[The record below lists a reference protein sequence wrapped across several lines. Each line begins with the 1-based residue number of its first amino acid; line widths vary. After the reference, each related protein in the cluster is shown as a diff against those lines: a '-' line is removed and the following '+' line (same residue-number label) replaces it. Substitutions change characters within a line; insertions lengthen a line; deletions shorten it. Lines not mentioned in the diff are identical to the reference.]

1 MIQWL
6 KFTVMTALLVMT
18 AKVSLA
24 QGTETYEQP
33 PINYSATQPH
43 DALGP
48 VQTRLA
54 EGKLKLTGS
63 GKEIV
68 RSLLGELHIP
78 VESQLLVFSKTSL
91 QRQHIRPDHPRTLY
105 FSDTCYVGW
114 LPSGLVEVTTIDPL
128 LGPIFY
134 SFNPNADAPRFVR
147 DNECLSCHGGT
158 FVRGIP
164 GIFVRSVFTDAQGE
178 PLLRFGSEVVD
189 FRTPFANRWAGWYV
203 TGKHGT
209 ALHRGNVV
217 ASDNNGDLVV
227 DLKRGAN
234 ITDLSRFFE
243 TKSYL
248 ASGSDIVALLVF
260 EHQLAMQNTL
270 TRASQDCRRML
281 AYQKNLQHDL
291 KESVTEELT
300 YDSVK
305 RVFEGAAKDVV
316 DDLLFKGEARLPQ
329 GLEGDAA
336 FQTAF
341 QTGARRDRD
350 GRSLKDFRLQGHL
363 FQNRCSY
370 LIYTESFLA
379 LPEALKRKVYRR
391 LINALHPTNPDP
403 QYAYLGEEE
412 RARITSILQQTH
424 PEFRQALEQ

>member
-1 MIQWL
+1 M
-6 KFTVMTALLVMT
+6 FTTMTALVVLTTNVI
-18 AKVSLA
+18 KA

-33 PINYSATQPH
+33 PISYSATQPH

-54 EGKLKLTGS
+54 AGKLKLTGS
-63 GKEIV
+63 GREIV
-68 RSLLGELHIP
+68 RSLLRELNIP
-78 VESQLLVFSKTSL
+78 VESQMLVFSKTSL
-91 QRQHIRPDHPRTLY
+91 QRQRIRPDHPRALY

-134 SFNPNADAPRFVR
+134 SFDPNADEPKFVR

-164 GIFVRSVFTDAQGE
+164 GVFVRSVYTDAEGE

-189 FRTPFANRWAGWYV
+189 FRTPFSNRWAGWYV

-209 ALHRGNVV
+209 ALHRGNVL
-217 ASDNNGDLVV
+217 AQDKNGELVV

-234 ITDLSRFFE
+234 VADLSHFFE
-243 TKSYL
+243 TKAYL
-248 ASGSDIVALLVF
+248 TSGSDIVALLVF

-281 AYQKNLQHDL
+281 AYQRNLQHDL
-291 KESVTEELT
+291 KELVTEELT

-316 DDLLFKGEARLPQ
+316 DDLLFKEEAHLPQ
-329 GLEGDAA
+329 GLEGSAA
-336 FQTAF
+336 FQGAF
-341 QTGARRDRD
+341 QAEARRDRD
-350 GRSLKDFRLQGHL
+350 GRSLKDFQLQGHL

-370 LIYTESFLA
+370 LIYSESFLT
-379 LPEALKRKVYRR
+379 LPETLKRRIYNR
-391 LINALHPTNPDP
+391 LGQALHPTNPDP
-403 QYAYLGEEE
+403 QYAYLGSEE
-412 RARITSILQQTH
+412 RARISSILQQTH
-424 PEFRQALEQ
+424 PEFRQALGL